1 MATPPSPRTRPEQT
15 TAASSSSSSLQNGN
29 KFPSSNYNIAASPSP
44 SPALSAYSY
53 TSSTSSDSDF
63 DLNSLSLDDWGTSK
77 SNRKNSVAP
86 SQSDKSIRAY
96 LSPEYAQSGTTTPV
110 PGSRSSTSDFEK
122 YLRSKASFSSDD
134 KPSSHRDSIDAIEDE
149 DLENEADGFDVE
161 DENEEDMHANGVP
174 AARGWRLDA
183 RKSKTP
189 AFQAQVLALFSEQLQ
204 IDTWSE
210 QTVNPDLWPLEA
222 SRVKLK
228 RISGAFSNA
237 VFFVSYDKQDYTGL
251 YPKTVS
257 FDLYEIGPHIL
268 GTFAN
273 GRVETYFDAEP
284 IGKDGI
290 RDLGDRRETIKEDGS
305 LLVRGSEGRAQW
317 VARRMRQLHEVP
329 LETMRTVL
337 EQGDLRANGDGSSV
351 FGRGIENHL
360 FARSHRPR
368 MHRNPS
374 SIPQNI
380 IDSSRN
386 LRDSPAPMA
395 EESNN
400 HSSLTAVANEGAQA
414 KAMSIRGF
422 SPHRNNSVASFDS
435 LATSFNSQDSMSMS
449 SENILSSP
457 SFGPTGSAASSY
469 TESVNAVRNARA
481 PSTSPYI
488 PNHRTSSSTK
498 ISNGSSQPYPG
509 MWRRSKRWAR
519 EAGKV
524 LALVDEFCKTDA
536 GQAACKRALKGTPLE
551 GKDFSPFTSF
561 NDINV
566 PTLELGTTVNSLRT
580 TLLAIA
586 SLNFPRFLAEMD
598 AFKAFIR
605 KWEKLNGASRRVLAH
620 GDTQYSNLLLIKE
633 GAFEEENAGKGMPR
647 ERSRDSSKPTD
658 SPEISNSRSSS
669 ISSNKRRSRS
679 RRAPYERLIVIDFE
693 YCSPNPR
700 AYDIANAFHEWRFDY
715 HHITDCWSPYTFAYP
730 TRDERRR
737 WLRAYVEQGR
747 LLRMRGKAPKVASD
761 STTAELTDQSINLP
775 PALPSGED
783 LILPPCVISKE
794 TGSEPTPTKS
804 RPFAVSNANVS
815 SRPQSRDSQQVQIGT
830 SSPALNALAGMPSP
844 SVHPTLGGSIGSATD
859 SPRISAARQS
869 PLAYLERS
877 MQKEIDRLEKEVEIF
892 SPACHA
898 AWALWGMT
906 FAKESIET
914 LLRICLQGDYVD
926 PAMASARDAEN
937 GAEVIA
943 GSAESFDNLRY
954 TLSRV
959 ELFRAEL
966 KALGVQVSST

>member
-1 MATPPSPRTRPEQT
+1 
-15 TAASSSSSSLQNGN
+15 
-29 KFPSSNYNIAASPSP
+29 
-44 SPALSAYSY
+44 
-53 TSSTSSDSDF
+53 
-63 DLNSLSLDDWGTSK
+63 
-77 SNRKNSVAP
+77 
-86 SQSDKSIRAY
+86 
-96 LSPEYAQSGTTTPV
+96 
-110 PGSRSSTSDFEK
+110 
-122 YLRSKASFSSDD
+122 
-134 KPSSHRDSIDAIEDE
+134 
-149 DLENEADGFDVE
+149 
-161 DENEEDMHANGVP
+161 MHANGVP

-183 RKSKTP
+183 RKAKTP

-210 QTVNPDLWPLEA
+210 QTVNPDLWPLDA
-222 SRVKLK
+222 SRVQLK

-237 VFFVSYDKQDYTGL
+237 VFFVSYDKQDCEGL
-251 YPKTVS
+251 YPKTVLLRVYGKGTEVLLS
-257 FDLYEIGPHIL
+257 RRAELLILHTLSSLYEIGPHIL

-351 FGRGIENHL
+351 YGRGIENHL

-374 SIPQNI
+374 SIPPSQQNI
-380 IDSSRN
+380 LDSSRN
-386 LRDSPAPMA
+386 LRD
-395 EESNN
+395 
-400 HSSLTAVANEGAQA
+400 T
-414 KAMSIRGF
+414 MSIRGF
-422 SPHRNNSVASFDS
+422 SPHRNNSVTSFDS
-435 LATSFNSQDSMSMS
+435 LATSFNSQDSS
-449 SENILSSP
+449 SINNENGFSSP
-457 SFGPTGSAASSY
+457 SFGPTGSGPSSY
-469 TESVNAVRNARA
+469 TESVNA
-481 PSTSPYI
+481 
-488 PNHRTSSSTK
+488 
-498 ISNGSSQPYPG
+498 PYPG

-551 GKDFSPFTSF
+551 GREFSPFTSF

-566 PTLELGTTVNSLRT
+566 PSLELGTTVNSLRI

-633 GAFEEENAGKGMPR
+633 GAFEEDSAGKGMPR

-658 SPEISNSRSSS
+658 SPEISKSRSSS

-747 LLRMRGKAPKVASD
+747 LLRMRGKAPKAASD
-761 STTAELTDQSINLP
+761 PTTAATAAAGEPNDQSLP
-775 PALPSGED
+775 PALPNGEE
-783 LILPPCVISKE
+783 LELPPCVMSKE
-794 TGSEPTPTKS
+794 RSNGNGS
-804 RPFAVSNANVS
+804 
-815 SRPQSRDSQQVQIGT
+815 
-830 SSPALNALAGMPSP
+830 
-844 SVHPTLGGSIGSATD
+844 D
-859 SPRISAARQS
+859 SPRLNAVRQS
-869 PLAYLERS
+869 PLAFLERS

-906 FAKESIET
+906 FAKESIEQ
-914 LLRICLQGDYVD
+914 LLRNCLQGNYVD
-926 PAMASARDAEN
+926 PALVSARDMEN
-937 GAEVIA
+937 GSEVIA

-966 KALGVQVSST
+966 KALGVQVSPT